1 MRPSLR
7 QLEYLVAVAETLHFR
22 KAAQRCAVT
31 QPALSAQI
39 QSLEQLLGV
48 QLFERNRRRVLLTTA
63 GREAV
68 GRAREVLERV
78 DALAEAARAAAEPLS
93 GELRLGVIPTVA
105 PYLLPRVLPGLRE
118 SHPNLRLF
126 LREEMT
132 PVIVD
137 RLNAGEL
144 DCLLLALPVTGGDF
158 DSQLLFLD
166 SFWLALPE
174 GHPLLSRTSVAEDDL
189 RDQEVLLLEDGHCLR
204 DQALAICSRNGASE
218 SMRVRAT
225 SLGTLV
231 QMVSGGLGLT
241 LLPEIAVDVEARD
254 GSGVELRP
262 FVEPVPQRQIG
273 LVWRKG
279 SSRAEEFKQLGEEIV
294 ALLDQRAAAR

>member
-1 MRPSLR
+1 MRPSIR

-22 KAAQRCAVT
+22 KAAQNCSVT

-39 QSLEQLLGV
+39 QQLEQLLGI
-48 QLFERNRRRVLLTTA
+48 QLFERNRRRVLLTSA

-68 GRAREVLERV
+68 AHARRVLDQV
-78 DALAEAARAAAEPLS
+78 DGLADSARAATEPLT
-93 GELRLGVIPTVA
+93 GDLRMGVIPTVA

-118 SHPNLRLF
+118 TRPKLRLF
-126 LREEMT
+126 LREEFT
-132 PVIVD
+132 NVLVE

-144 DCLLLALPVTGGDF
+144 DVLMLALPVSGDF
-158 DSQLLFLD
+158 DSQLLFHD
-166 SFWLALPE
+166 DFWLALPDE
-174 GHPLLSRTSVAEDDL
+174 HELLDHKAVTEEDL

-204 DQALAICSRNGASE
+204 DQALAICGRSGASE

-225 SLGTLV
+225 SLGTLS

-241 LLPEIAVDVEARD
+241 LLPELAIGVEARE
-254 GSGVELRP
+254 GSGVRVRP
-262 FVEPVPQRQIG
+262 FAEPVPHRQIG

-294 ALLDQRAAAR
+294 QLYDAGQPK